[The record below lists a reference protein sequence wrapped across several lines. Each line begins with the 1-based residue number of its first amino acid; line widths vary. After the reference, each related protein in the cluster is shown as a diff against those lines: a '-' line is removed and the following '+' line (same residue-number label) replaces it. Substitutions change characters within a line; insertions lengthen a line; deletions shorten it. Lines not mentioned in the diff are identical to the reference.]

1 MAGKKDIVEQAL
13 KLVFGGAKEAAPK
26 AAIRAY
32 HVSPH
37 DFDVFKP
44 SEFRGSTFF
53 SSTPER
59 AKRGAEAGR
68 NEMVMETATELPPVN
83 WRTYE
88 VEIDPS
94 RVKGLSLTPSESK
107 WFEGLP
113 KKIIGD
119 DALAEATKGIPPGM
133 YWDDFY
139 DEAPVAEGVY
149 EYIKKPT
156 PPSISYEDAVSK
168 NRDIYRKQ
176 WPHYAGAVTDEKSS
190 ASRLNEQGMGGY
202 LVQDEG
208 GLSFAINDPS
218 IVKILK
224 KYASGGSVR
233 EGYQTKGRVVGDIV
247 DQALKLVMGAGEQA
261 APVSR
266 IGMSY
271 KDVTKRVPELT
282 EAAKRLQAG
291 EIGQPEYSAIVDRFK
306 PVEPYASVP
315 DPASLE
321 DMVRALTANKRE
333 KIGKLAD
340 YPEGHPV
347 ALRLDIPAYT
357 GHGVWVPTIHDQKTF
372 KSISHEP
379 AAHITGAQFSIPE
392 NKALAVAAGGAKG
405 PFATIDG
412 SLLKTPPEVIHE
424 RAKAAMNDPDWV
436 QVGMDP
442 ERHSYFY
449 DRKTM
454 QPVISAEEVIQV
466 GPLVLA
472 RKPVYGNA
480 EGFKYSKG
488 GSIRQGYG
496 PGGWVDDVVKM
507 AGKVISGEG
516 EDAAKA
522 GIRAYQGS
530 PHNFAAERLVRFP
543 TGKEEYIV
551 GQPDVLPDVPEGAE
565 VIQDFPLG
573 RMRMD
578 KIGTGEG
585 AQAYGHGLYFAE
597 REGVAKGYRDAL
609 TDPEQVKIRINDKH
623 IPSVWVEDLRSTF
636 PEMYKGLNE
645 ADQDVMDSLLGT
657 MESAYSVRDAA
668 NAAESVGGRAKA
680 LFNQRVKPFVTKP
693 EVGPGSMYEVS
704 INADPNTFLDWDK
717 PLSEQSEAVKNAFRS
732 MDIADESVWPKIS
745 ASDAYEML
753 RVDSM
758 GDDAFLQDQAYR
770 LARRR
775 EAGAGASGMLHEAGI
790 PGIKYLDAGSRGAG
804 DGTRNYVVFDDKLIS
819 IIRKYGIAGA
829 SAMLGYNLMEQLDPK
844 QALAASMAD
853 QDYQASRPQRSMG
866 GNNSISG
873 ALNVARGLNGD
884 R

>member
-1 MAGKKDIVEQAL
+1 MAGRKDIVEEAL
-13 KLVFGGAKEAAPK
+13 ALIAKALQ
-26 AAIRAY
+26 
-32 HVSPH
+32 
-37 DFDVFKP
+37 
-44 SEFRGSTFF
+44 SENEIKNVKVGSSALQFRK
-53 SSTPER
+53 TPEGTVELYSLR
-59 AKRGAEAGR
+59 TPQSQRGKGNARSAMEHFLSQADALNLPVKLDASPLDKKTDTQRLVNFYNSLGFEQTGR
-68 NEMVMETATELPPVN
+68 SNNYVGDPEMMRQPVN
-83 WRTYE
+83 
-88 VEIDPS
+88 
-94 RVKGLSLTPSESK
+94 
-107 WFEGLP
+107 
-113 KKIIGD
+113 KI
-119 DALAEATKGIPPGM
+119 
-133 YWDDFY
+133 
-139 DEAPVAEGVY
+139 
-149 EYIKKPT
+149 
-156 PPSISYEDAVSK
+156 
-168 NRDIYRKQ
+168 
-176 WPHYAGAVTDEKSS
+176 TDK
-190 ASRLNEQGMGGY
+190 AN
-202 LVQDEG
+202 
-208 GLSFAINDPS
+208 
-218 IVKILK
+218 
-224 KYASGGSVR
+224 GGSIR
-233 EGYQTKGRVVGDIV
+233 QGYQTKGRVVGDIV
-247 DQALKLVMGAGEQA
+247 EQALKLVMGAGDEA

-266 IGMSY
+266 IGMNY

-291 EIGQPEYSAIVDRFK
+291 EIGQSEYSAMVDRFK

-315 DPASLE
+315 NPASVE

-357 GHGVWVPTIHDQKTF
+357 AHGVWVPTIHDQKTF

-412 SLLKTPPEVIHE
+412 SLLKTPPEAIHE

-488 GSIRQGYG
+488 GSIREGYG

-543 TGKEEYIV
+543 TGKEEYLV

-565 VIQDFPLG
+565 VLQDFPLG

-585 AQAYGHGLYFAE
+585 AQAYGHGLYYAE
-597 REGVAKGYRDAL
+597 HEPVAIGYRRSLAGPESMGTVTFDGRPVVSGGSPAEGWDDPNLILGGNIHARDLAETMLRHNGDVDAAVSEL
-609 TDPEQVKIRINDKH
+609 RGKSQSALERAQTIKNEKLRQMAIDGAKTTSDMADLLQANPDRYGVKI
-623 IPSVWVEDLRSTF
+623 
-636 PEMYKGLNE
+636 
-645 ADQDVMDSLLGT
+645 
-657 MESAYSVRDAA
+657 
-668 NAAESVGGRAKA
+668 
-680 LFNQRVKPFVTKP
+680 
-693 EVGPGSMYEVS
+693 PGSMYEVR
-704 INADPNTFLDWDK
+704 INADPDAFLDWDK
-717 PLSEQSEAVKNAFRS
+717 PLSEQPSLTRALGNYDPEYYVDYDEIIHKAMQSLQPVREPTGE
-732 MDIADESVWPKIS
+732 DIYRALGHPK
-745 ASDAYEML
+745 AATRML
-753 RVDSM
+753 NTM
-758 GDDAFLQDQAYR
+758 GV
-770 LARRR
+770 
-775 EAGAGASGMLHEAGI
+775 
-790 PGIKYLDAGSRGAG
+790 PGIRFLDAGSRVYDDTAIGMIKNYGSREKALEVAQKRLASAHHS
-804 DGTRNYVVFDDKLIS
+804 DRASWQKTVDALSRPETRNLVVFDDKLIS

-873 ALNVARGLNGD
+873 ALNVARGLYGD

>member
-1 MAGKKDIVEQAL
+1 MAGADDV
-13 KLVFGGAKEAAPK
+13 VK
-26 AAIRAY
+26 A
-32 HVSPH
+32 
-37 DFDVFKP
+37 
-44 SEFRGSTFF
+44 
-53 SSTPER
+53 
-59 AKRGAEAGR
+59 
-68 NEMVMETATELPPVN
+68 
-83 WRTYE
+83 
-88 VEIDPS
+88 
-94 RVKGLSLTPSESK
+94 
-107 WFEGLP
+107 
-113 KKIIGD
+113 
-119 DALAEATKGIPPGM
+119 
-133 YWDDFY
+133 
-139 DEAPVAEGVY
+139 
-149 EYIKKPT
+149 
-156 PPSISYEDAVSK
+156 
-168 NRDIYRKQ
+168 
-176 WPHYAGAVTDEKSS
+176 
-190 ASRLNEQGMGGY
+190 
-202 LVQDEG
+202 
-208 GLSFAINDPS
+208 
-218 IVKILK
+218 
-224 KYASGGSVR
+224 
-233 EGYQTKGRVVGDIV
+233 
-247 DQALKLVMGAGEQA
+247 ALKLVMGAGEQA

-271 KDVTKRVPELT
+271 RDVTKRVPELT

-412 SLLKTPPEVIHE
+412 SLLKTPPEAIHE
-424 RAKAAMNDPDWV
+424 RAKAAINDPDWV

-454 QPVISAEEVIQV
+454 QPVLSAEEVIQV

-488 GSIRQGYG
+488 GSIREGYG

-543 TGKEEYIV
+543 EGRTEYIV

-565 VIQDFPLG
+565 VLQDFPLG

-585 AQAYGHGLYFAE
+585 AQAYGYGLYAAE
-597 REGVAKGYRDAL
+597 SEPTAKYYRDAL
-609 TDPEQVKIRINDKH
+609 SRDVSYGGQPVAKSHPMDNPEAGAIHSVASRVAEGMAPEEAIAEQAAIWKNYAEQMASFSKGKPELEKLLPERTKSFYEIANTIEQLDP
-623 IPSVWVEDLRSTF
+623 
-636 PEMYKGLNE
+636 
-645 ADQDVMDSLLGT
+645 
-657 MESAYSVRDAA
+657 
-668 NAAESVGGRAKA
+668 A
-680 LFNQRVKPFVTKP
+680 LFKKN
-693 EVGPGSMYEVS
+693 PGHMYEVN
-704 INADPNTFLDWDK
+704 IAANPEQFLDWDK

-732 MDIADESVWPKIS
+732 MDIADESVWPNIT
-745 ASDAYEML
+745 ANDAYEML

-758 GDDAFLQDQAYR
+758 GDDAFLRDQAYR
-770 LARRR
+770 LARRA
-775 EAGAGASGMLHEAGI
+775 EAGAGASRMLREAGI

-829 SAMLGYNLMEQLDPK
+829 SAMLGYNLMDQLDPK

-853 QDYQASRPQRSMG
+853 QDYQASRPQKSMG

-873 ALNVARGLNGD
+873 ALNVVRNLSGGK
-884 R
+884 